1 MIEWRRCEVP
11 GDLAGFIPVYG
22 GSRGN
27 DLWLYEKY
35 KKGAGVMGVDIRE
48 LLPKDTEGRL
58 RIIQETVPGR
68 QITLA
73 HVITSPKPIVYRK
86 LGLNPDIDFERSAI
100 GIITVTP
107 SESAV
112 IGADIAIK
120 SGDVYLGFVDRFSGT
135 LILTGRISSVES
147 ALQAVIHYFQNE
159 LGYATCPLTKK

>member
-1 MIEWRRCEVP
+1 M
-11 GDLAGFIPVYG
+11 
-22 GSRGN
+22 
-27 DLWLYEKY
+27 
-35 KKGAGVMGVDIRE
+35 DIKE

-86 LGLNPDIDFERSAI
+86 LGLNPDIDFDRSAI

-112 IGADIAIK
+112 IGADIAMNEMEAVFFFR
-120 SGDVYLGFVDRFSGT
+120 DP
-135 LILTGRISSVES
+135 LTAQPHEPDIS
-147 ALQAVIHYFQNE
+147 ALIRLADVHKIPIATNQSTAE
-159 LGYATCPLTKK
+159 LLVTALKLK

>member
-1 MIEWRRCEVP
+1 M
-11 GDLAGFIPVYG
+11 
-22 GSRGN
+22 
-27 DLWLYEKY
+27 
-35 KKGAGVMGVDIRE
+35 DIKE

-86 LGLNPDIDFERSAI
+86 LGLNPDIDFDRSAI

-120 SGDVYLGFVDRFSGT
+120 SGDVYLGFVDRFSGS
-135 LILTGRISSVES
+135 LIITGTVSEVEAS
-147 ALQAVIHYFQNE
+147 ETAILDYVREE
-159 LGYATCPLTKK
+159 LKYTTCKITRT

>member
-1 MIEWRRCEVP
+1 M
-11 GDLAGFIPVYG
+11 
-22 GSRGN
+22 
-27 DLWLYEKY
+27 
-35 KKGAGVMGVDIRE
+35 DIKE

-86 LGLNPDIDFERSAI
+86 LGLNPDIDFDRSAI

-135 LILTGRISSVES
+135 LILTGRI
-147 ALQAVIHYFQNE
+147 
-159 LGYATCPLTKK
+159 

>member
-1 MIEWRRCEVP
+1 M
-11 GDLAGFIPVYG
+11 
-22 GSRGN
+22 
-27 DLWLYEKY
+27 
-35 KKGAGVMGVDIRE
+35 DIKE

-86 LGLNPDIDFERSAI
+86 LGLNPDIDFDRSAI

-112 IGADIAIK
+112 IRRPFQRNFN
-120 SGDVYLGFVDRFSGT
+120 SDRTYFGS
-135 LILTGRISSVES
+135 RI
-147 ALQAVIHYFQNE
+147 
-159 LGYATCPLTKK
+159 CC

>member
-1 MIEWRRCEVP
+1 M
-11 GDLAGFIPVYG
+11 
-22 GSRGN
+22 
-27 DLWLYEKY
+27 
-35 KKGAGVMGVDIRE
+35 DIKE

-86 LGLNPDIDFERSAI
+86 LGLNPDIDFDRSAI

-120 SGDVYLGFVDRFSGT
+120 RGDVYLGFVDRFSGS
-135 LILTGRISSVES
+135 LIITGTVSEVEAS
-147 ALQAVIHYFQNE
+147 ETAILDYVREE
-159 LGYATCPLTKK
+159 LKYTTCKITRT

>member
-1 MIEWRRCEVP
+1 M
-11 GDLAGFIPVYG
+11 
-22 GSRGN
+22 
-27 DLWLYEKY
+27 
-35 KKGAGVMGVDIRE
+35 DIKE

-100 GIITVTP
+100 GIIT
-107 SESAV
+107 
-112 IGADIAIK
+112 DIAIK

-135 LILTGRISSVES
+135 LILTGRISAVES
-147 ALQAVIHYFQNE
+147 AVKAVIHYFQTD
-159 LGYATCPLTKK
+159 LGYATCPVTKK